1 MKRLNLIFMNAK
13 IIPFVAIISLT
24 SVFFYSCEDTTYKEY
39 MGNVPIY
46 MSYTEL
52 RSAIS
57 EEQNVSLKNPG
68 KIYFKD
74 NYIFIVEELKGI
86 HVFDNTV
93 PSSPVKKAFVKLP
106 GVVDIS
112 VTGTIM
118 YADSYVDLVALDVE
132 DVEKIHETGR
142 IKDVLPYAIPPTG
155 NDYPMGYV
163 DQEKGVVIDWELK
176 TIREKVDPYPYPL
189 PYPVFWANG
198 AFYDKV
204 NAGGAS
210 TGVSGSGIG
219 VGGSMARFGI
229 KDNVLYVLDHNTL
242 KIFDITNKTSPVK
255 YNELFPGWGI
265 ETLFL
270 TDNNMFLG
278 STTGMVIYDISVPLS
293 PEYKIFFSHANSCDP
308 VIVDDT
314 LAYIT
319 LRSGTTCG
327 GSLNSL
333 SVVNIKNLASPNLV
347 MSYSMTNPHGLGKDG
362 DLLFICDGSAGLKI
376 YDAADPKTITDHL
389 INTYAGINAYDV
401 IPVGKVLVM
410 IGDDGL
416 YQFDYSNV
424 QNITLL
430 SSILVTH

>member
-176 TIREKVDPYPYPL
+176 TIREKVDPNPYPL
-189 PYPVFWANG
+189 Q
-198 AFYDKV
+198 
-204 NAGGAS
+204 
-210 TGVSGSGIG
+210 
-219 VGGSMARFGI
+219 
-229 KDNVLYVLDHNTL
+229 DH
-242 KIFDITNKTSPVK
+242 K
-255 YNELFPGWGI
+255 
-265 ETLFL
+265 
-270 TDNNMFLG
+270 
-278 STTGMVIYDISVPLS
+278 
-293 PEYKIFFSHANSCDP
+293 
-308 VIVDDT
+308 
-314 LAYIT
+314 
-319 LRSGTTCG
+319 
-327 GSLNSL
+327 
-333 SVVNIKNLASPNLV
+333 
-347 MSYSMTNPHGLGKDG
+347 GK
-362 DLLFICDGSAGLKI
+362 S
-376 YDAADPKTITDHL
+376 
-389 INTYAGINAYDV
+389 
-401 IPVGKVLVM
+401 
-410 IGDDGL
+410 
-416 YQFDYSNV
+416 
-424 QNITLL
+424 
-430 SSILVTH
+430 